1 MVTQQALVP
10 IVHLLCRDISST
22 SILIAFVIVLVSMI
36 FHELAHG
43 LVAYWLGDDT
53 AKSEG
58 RLTLNPTKHLDPFL
72 SILLPLMMFISGGPV
87 FGGAKPV
94 PVNSLNLKHGVWG
107 MALVAIAGPL
117 TNFVLALV
125 GFLIGYYSGAFMTG
139 VGIWGEILADV
150 VTINLG
156 FGVFNL
162 IPIPPL
168 DGSRV
173 LYAIAPDGVRN
184 VMAQMERWGILVV
197 MFLVVLAPGVISAIM
212 GGAINGILEVFYWIV
227 GVR

>member
-1 MVTQQALVP
+1 
-10 IVHLLCRDISST
+10 
-22 SILIAFVIVLVSMI
+22 
-36 FHELAHG
+36 
-43 LVAYWLGDDT
+43 
-53 AKSEG
+53 
-58 RLTLNPTKHLDPFL
+58 
-72 SILLPLMMFISGGPV
+72 
-87 FGGAKPV
+87 
-94 PVNSLNLKHGVWG
+94 
-107 MALVAIAGPL
+107 
-117 TNFVLALV
+117 
-125 GFLIGYYSGAFMTG
+125 MTG

-197 MFLVVLAPGVISAIM
+197 MLLVVLAPGVISAIM

>member
-1 MVTQQALVP
+1 MTEYVVG
-10 IVHLLCRDISST
+10 V
-22 SILIAFVIVLVSMI
+22 LIAFVIVLVSMI

-94 PVNSLNLKHGVWG
+94 PVNSRNLKHGVWG

-125 GFLIGYYSGAFMTG
+125 GFLIGYYTGAFMTG

-168 DGSRV
+168 DGSRI

-227 GVR
+227 GVW

>member
-1 MVTQQALVP
+1 MDYLVG
-10 IVHLLCRDISST
+10 V
-22 SILIAFVIVLVSMI
+22 LIAFAIVLLSMI
-36 FHELAHG
+36 FHEVAHG

-58 RLTLNPTKHLDPFL
+58 RLTLNPVKHLDPFL
-72 SILLPLMMFISGGPV
+72 SILLPLMMFITGGPV

-94 PVNSLNLKHGVWG
+94 PVDSRNLKHGVWG
-107 MALVAIAGPL
+107 MALVAMAGPL
-117 TNFVLALV
+117 TNFMVALV
-125 GFLIGYYSGAFMTG
+125 AFLIGYYTGAFMVG
-139 VGIWGEILADV
+139 AGIWGEILADV

-173 LYAIAPDGVRN
+173 LYAIAPDGVRE
-184 VMAQMERWGILVV
+184 VMARMERWGIFIVMILVV
-197 MFLVVLAPGVISAIM
+197 MLPGLVSTIM
-212 GGAINGILEVFYWIV
+212 TGAINGILEAFYWIV
-227 GVR
+227 GV

>member
-1 MVTQQALVP
+1 MGDY
-10 IVHLLCRDISST
+10 IVG
-22 SILIAFVIVLVSMI
+22 ILIAFVVVLVSMV
-36 FHELAHG
+36 FHEVAHG

-72 SILLPLMMFISGGPV
+72 SILLPLMMFITGGPI

-94 PVNSLNLKHGVWG
+94 PVDSRNLKHGVWG

-117 TNFVLALV
+117 TNFLLALMA
-125 GFLIGYYSGAFMTG
+125 FLIGWYTG
-139 VGIWGEILADV
+139 VFLGNAGIWGEILVDFV
-150 VTINLG
+150 MINLG

-173 LYAIAPDGVRN
+173 VYAIAPDGVRN
-184 VMAQMERWGILVV
+184 VMVRMENWGIIIVMILVV
-197 MFLVVLAPGVISAIM
+197 ALPSVVDTVMS
-212 GGAINGILEVFYWIV
+212 GAINGILHFFYWIV
-227 GVR
+227 GV